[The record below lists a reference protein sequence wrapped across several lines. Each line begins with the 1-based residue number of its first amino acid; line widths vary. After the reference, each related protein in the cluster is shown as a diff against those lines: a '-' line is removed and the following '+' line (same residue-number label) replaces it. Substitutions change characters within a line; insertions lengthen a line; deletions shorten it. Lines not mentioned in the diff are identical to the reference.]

1 MPKWCKIL
9 LIVVAVLAVLAAGG
23 VLGWQALM
31 GYFINQYY
39 QTAYEPVELT
49 ADLAGDAPP
58 EYHLNNLPWFAAANP
73 FCAAVSLRMIA
84 AQHGR
89 EASLSEVI
97 FYMGW
102 TYGATYGS
110 TQNMP
115 AGISLFPF
123 TDPEPALLAGAPY
136 LGLKRQHYVTSDAQL
151 FLRAVRF
158 LLSRGYA
165 VRLPLDMAVLYNLPE
180 PTPHSDVLAGYDAEG
195 FYLYET
201 VCLQGVPC
209 QPGDRGPGERGL
221 YFSDAVVLQAV
232 RSLSEQFRHPW
243 RYSLTIFDSAPTAT
257 DLKPLW
263 RRLGQSLLGG
273 NRYGPPSGAD
283 AIQAA
288 AKALER
294 SGRFDEGFLTYG
306 LNIAAHTRRDMAA
319 YLRER
324 FAGEQDI
331 QQAAAALERAAAA
344 YQQALDV
351 GRQGSAPADIQA
363 MASALRTAAAAE
375 REAARIMLARGE

>member
-9 LIVVAVLAVLAAGG
+9 LIVLAVLAVLAAGG

-39 QTAYEPVELT
+39 RTAYEPVELT
-49 ADLAGDAPP
+49 AELAGEAPP
-58 EYHLNNLPWFAAANP
+58 AYHLSDLPWLATANP
-73 FCAAVSLRMIA
+73 FCAATSLRMIA

-102 TYGATYGS
+102 TYGASYGS
-110 TQNMP
+110 ADFSPSSIT
-115 AGISLFPF
+115 LFPF

-136 LGLKRQHYVTSDAQL
+136 LGLERQHYVTSDAQL
-151 FLRAVRF
+151 FLRALRF

-180 PTPHSDVLAGYDAEG
+180 RTPHSDVLAGYDAEG

-201 VCLQGVPC
+201 VCLEGVPC

-221 YFSDAVVLQAV
+221 YFSDAVVLEAV
-232 RSLSEQFRHPW
+232 RSLSAQFRHPW
-243 RYSLTIFDSAPTAT
+243 RYSLTVFDSAPTVT
-257 DLKPLW
+257 ELKPLW

-273 NRYGPPSGAD
+273 NRYGPPTGAD
-283 AIQAA
+283 AIEAA
-288 AKALER
+288 AKDLER
-294 SGRFDEGFLTYG
+294 SGRFDEEFLTYG
-306 LNIAAHTRRDMAA
+306 LGIAADTRRDMAA

-331 QQAAAALERAAAA
+331 QQAAAALERAAGA
-344 YQQALDV
+344 YQQALAV
-351 GRQGSAPADIQA
+351 GRQGSTLADTRA

-375 REAARIMLARGE
+375 REAARVMLARGE